1 MPDKV
6 YNLLFLCT
14 GNSARSILGEALMNK
29 MGKGRFAAYSAGS
42 QPKGDVHPVAIE
54 VLDDFGYPT
63 DGLHSKSWDEF
74 TKPGAPEFDFIFT
87 VCDNAAGES
96 CPVFPGKPI
105 TAHWGVEDP
114 AAVNGE
120 EQRGAFLD
128 ALSYLKRRIE
138 LFLML
143 PLKSID
149 EMAMRSKLVEIGRA
163 EGASA
168 RAKDAQ

>member
-1 MPDKV
+1 MPDQP
-6 YNLLFLCT
+6 YNVLFLCT

-29 MGKGRFAAYSAGS
+29 LGGEHFRAYSAGS
-42 QPKGDVHPVAIE
+42 QPKGEVHSMSLE
-54 VLDDFGYPT
+54 VLESFGYPT
-63 DGLHSKSWDEF
+63 EGLHSKNWGEF

-96 CPVFPGKPI
+96 CPVWPGKPL

-114 AAVNGE
+114 AAVEGDG
-120 EQRGAFLD
+120 QREAFVK

-143 PLKSID
+143 PLQSID
-149 EMAMRSKLVEIGRA
+149 EMSVRSKLAAIGRE

-168 RAKDAQ
+168 KAKGS

>member
-1 MPDKV
+1 MSDKI
-6 YNLLFLCT
+6 YNILFLCT
-14 GNSARSILGEALMNK
+14 GNSARSVLGEALMNK
-29 MGKGRFAAYSAGS
+29 MGAGHFRAYSAGS
-42 QPKGDVHPVAIE
+42 QPKGEVHPMSLE
-54 VLDDFGYPT
+54 VFESFGYPT
-63 DGLHSKSWDEF
+63 EGLYSKNWNEF
-74 TKPGAPEFDFIFT
+74 TRPGGPEFDFIFT

-96 CPVFPGKPI
+96 CPVWPGKPI

-114 AAVNGE
+114 AAVEGAG
-120 EQRGAFLD
+120 QRQAFVD

-149 EMAMRSKLVEIGRA
+149 EMAMRSKLAAIGRE

-168 RAKDAQ
+168 KARES